1 MVFLWFSYGLKHGET
16 IPDHPSPALP
26 GLAVGRMVWIFHG
39 ELVCEHRVLRKQ
51 CVGQGGKSPE
61 IYHRRNIYE
70 NHRKTI
76 GKWWFNGI

>member
-1 MVFLWFSYGLKHGET
+1 MR
-16 IPDHPSPALP
+16 P

-61 IYHRRNIYE
+61 IYQKKTAKHLTHSGKLAGLMGFNGNNIYIYMI
-70 NHRKTI
+70 NI
-76 GKWWFNGI
+76 